1 MKTVGI
7 KSQQTIK
14 IVEKP
19 QNMIK
24 QGDNVK
30 LENTIYG
37 DFEITVK
44 EIKSEQKN
52 TVIIAESQ
60 LVGETNNNNNTIEN
74 LMSDMLAEA
83 KNKDD
88 KNVTFEITLTKRQ
101 KAIWDK
107 KGGVQWLKK
116 KLV

>member
-19 QNMIK
+19 QIK

-37 DFEITVK
+37 DFEIIVK
-44 EIKSEQKN
+44 DIKSEQKN
-52 TVIIAESQ
+52 TVIVAESQ
-60 LVGETNNNNNTIEN
+60 LVGETNNNNNNTIEN

-83 KNKDD
+83 KND

-107 KGGVQWLKK
+107 KGGVAWLKK